1 MSIEELCIKWNIEN
15 YTINDDGSIDVDGDI
30 DISEDRFTNIS
41 IDVPLKFN
49 KVTGD
54 FVCRSNYLTT
64 LEGSPKSVGGGFYCD
79 YNKLTSLKG
88 CSESIGNHFVV
99 NNNNL
104 KNIDFIP
111 DSMGGLFK
119 CSGNLI
125 TNIFVSVN
133 IDFLRAFKTFKVLND
148 GVVNL
153 KRLRYVMEIFDIFV
167 DLGEIKKHYTIK

>member
-1 MSIEELCIKWNIEN
+1 
-15 YTINDDGSIDVDGDI
+15 
-30 DISEDRFTNIS
+30 
-41 IDVPLKFN
+41 
-49 KVTGD
+49 
-54 FVCRSNYLTT
+54 
-64 LEGSPKSVGGGFYCD
+64 
-79 YNKLTSLKG
+79 
-88 CSESIGNHFVV
+88 VV